1 LKALLVILI
10 LLFGYLQY
18 KLWVAEG
25 KIQDSWALEQ
35 RIETL
40 QTNNQKLLQRNN
52 ALQAEV
58 DNLKSGKD
66 VIEEKARQELGL
78 IGKDETFFQYIE
90 SYDKPER

>member
-1 LKALLVILI
+1 MKALLVILI

-25 KIQDSWALEQ
+25 KVQDSWALEQ

-40 QTNNQKLLQRNN
+40 RKENKQLTQRNN
-52 ALQAEV
+52 ALKAEV
-58 DNLKSGKD
+58 INLKSGHD
-66 VIEEKARQELGL
+66 VIEEKARRELGL

-90 SYDKPER
+90 PNDEK

>member
-1 LKALLVILI
+1 LKVLLAILV

-25 KIQDSWALEQ
+25 KVQDSWALEQ

-40 QTNNQKLLQRNN
+40 KTQNRELTHRND

-58 DNLKSGKD
+58 TNLKSGYD
-66 VIEEKARQELGL
+66 VIEEKARRELGL

-90 SYDKPER
+90 SDDGQ

>member
-1 LKALLVILI
+1 MKVLFAILV

-25 KIQDSWALEQ
+25 KVQDSWALEQ

-40 QTNNQKLLQRNN
+40 KTQNRELTHRNDV
-52 ALQAEV
+52 LQAEV
-58 DNLKSGKD
+58 TNLKSGHD

-90 SYDKPER
+90 SDDGQ

>member
-1 LKALLVILI
+1 MKVLLAILV

-25 KIQDSWALEQ
+25 KVQDSWALEQ

-40 QTNNQKLLQRNN
+40 KTQNRELTHRND

-58 DNLKSGKD
+58 TNLKSGYD
-66 VIEEKARQELGL
+66 VIEEKARRELGL

-90 SYDKPER
+90 SDDGQ

>member
-1 LKALLVILI
+1 MKALLVILI